1 MKPIKL
7 KDMGI
12 EEKLMRGILNN
23 LYQDA
28 NAMTMFDATIAN
40 FSVGNA
46 LKKLGSLELKGY
58 IKVEDIDWKE
68 MGKALPFFPD
78 FFDSQD
84 NKVKKYTE
92 KDIAEIIRT
101 NYFLNIQKAIGVIK
115 AKLKKIA
122 GIKD

>member
-58 IKVEDIDWKE
+58 IKVEDIDVGEIDSVIMNWDCQMGQDYHDGKE
-68 MGKALPFFPD
+68 YPL
-78 FFDSQD
+78 D
-84 NKVKKYTE
+84 NVNKE
-92 KDIAEIIRT
+92 DIKDLAT
-101 NYFLNIQKAIGVIK
+101 AIK
-115 AKLKKIA
+115 AKLKEIA